1 MTKEDGKKYSCTAS
15 NSQGE
20 KATGHILLRAI
31 EPPKISPFT
40 FDGDLK
46 EGDRSQVGCRQKHK
60 SGEMHFSGHQ
70 VSCTISSGD
79 MPIEIEWKKDGETF
93 DPPTDIQVN
102 PLPSAAASIVLPTDS
117 IVLPALRPSGSHYPG
132 CHQVQNNVFSSN
144 ILFFSLRASH
154 SGSYTCIAT
163 NKAAAVNFTAQ
174 LIVRGAFSLFALL
187 AAES

>member
-1 MTKEDGKKYSCTAS
+1 
-15 NSQGE
+15 
-20 KATGHILLRAI
+20 
-31 EPPKISPFT
+31 
-40 FDGDLK
+40 
-46 EGDRSQVGCRQKHK
+46 
-60 SGEMHFSGHQ
+60 
-70 VSCTISSGD
+70 
-79 MPIEIEWKKDGETF
+79 MPIEIEWKKDGKTF

-102 PLPSAAASIVLPTDS
+102 PLPSPAASIVLPTDS
-117 IVLPALRPSGSHYPG
+117 IVLRALRPLGIALSVG

-187 AAES
+187 AAAES

>member
-1 MTKEDGKKYSCTAS
+1 MYYRQTALCYRHY
-15 NSQGE
+15 GRRDRI
-20 KATGHILLRAI
+20 IL
-31 EPPKISPFT
+31 S
-40 FDGDLK
+40 
-46 EGDRSQVGCRQKHK
+46 
-60 SGEMHFSGHQ
+60 
-70 VSCTISSGD
+70 
-79 MPIEIEWKKDGETF
+79 
-93 DPPTDIQVN
+93 
-102 PLPSAAASIVLPTDS
+102 
-117 IVLPALRPSGSHYPG
+117 

>member
-1 MTKEDGKKYSCTAS
+1 
-15 NSQGE
+15 
-20 KATGHILLRAI
+20 
-31 EPPKISPFT
+31 
-40 FDGDLK
+40 
-46 EGDRSQVGCRQKHK
+46 
-60 SGEMHFSGHQ
+60 
-70 VSCTISSGD
+70 
-79 MPIEIEWKKDGETF
+79 MPIEIQWKKDGETF

-102 PLPSAAASIVLPTDS
+102 PLPSRRPLLYYRQT
-117 IVLPALRPSGSHYPG
+117 ALCYRHYGRRDRIIPG

>member
-1 MTKEDGKKYSCTAS
+1 MGKC
-15 NSQGE
+15 
-20 KATGHILLRAI
+20 ILSR
-31 EPPKISPFT
+31 
-40 FDGDLK
+40 
-46 EGDRSQVGCRQKHK
+46 
-60 SGEMHFSGHQ
+60 Q